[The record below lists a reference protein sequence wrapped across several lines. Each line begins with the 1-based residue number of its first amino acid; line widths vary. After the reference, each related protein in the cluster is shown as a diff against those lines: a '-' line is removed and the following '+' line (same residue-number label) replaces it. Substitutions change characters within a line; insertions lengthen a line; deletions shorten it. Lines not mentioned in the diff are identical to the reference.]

1 MSFQIRNTSIDDGV
15 DIVRYLLS
23 TGFTG
28 PTGPQGFTGPTGSN
42 GSHGFTGPTGPSM
55 LTTGSWTLSTGA
67 NDVSFTTDINS
78 TYVMWVK
85 GNIPNGIIMWNATLS
100 LSNGNVPAI
109 GNQYGWYYLL
119 GNQLVLTSIP
129 SQITG
134 TNGSIINTG
143 PATTN
148 SNIFNF
154 GITNN
159 TESSQTV
166 YYGYYKVD

>member
-1 MSFQIRNTSIDDGV
+1 MSFQIRNTTIDDSV
-15 DIVRYLLS
+15 DKFRYLLS
-23 TGFTG
+23 TENVS
-28 PTGPQGFTGPTGSN
+28 PTGPQGFTGSTGPQ
-42 GSHGFTGPTGPSM
+42 GFTGPTGPSM

-67 NDVSFTTDINS
+67 KNVSFTTDINS
-78 TYVMWVK
+78 TYVMWVR
-85 GNIPNGIIMWNATLS
+85 GNIPNGIIMWNATIS

-119 GNQLVLTSIP
+119 GSQLVLTSIP

-134 TNGSIINTG
+134 INGSIINTG

-148 SNIFNF
+148 ANVFNF

-166 YYGYYKVD
+166 YYGYFKVNSL